1 MKVKRVFKR
10 VLALVTAAVLLA
22 AGAGNAAALN
32 ISVSNTVMLTPAG
45 GGVGVVYESFSG
57 AMTAANSGDKL
68 KLLADISL
76 TNYATTKDGVEI
88 VVPSGKTLTI
98 TYNQSCS
105 LFESDI
111 TVESGGTVAFKI
123 SKATASN
130 VYLVMNG
137 DLELKEGATAKMTE
151 RVKPISVSGS
161 FQASGVIFNGGYKN
175 SGTLTTSSSNTNGSP
190 FIKWGTPAGNVTG
203 GYAVYNLCRTTPS
216 EKTINNSELYVSRI
230 NGTIAVGE
238 TVSAELDGFGDSA
251 ELPTDVKP
259 YWYKGSVYS
268 SSDRGQ
274 TYTIKATD
282 VGKTIGATWGSI
294 GDTSSAPSATFP
306 YVYMFESNGAVTR
319 IVNYSRTAVYADE
332 AVPAPDVEK
341 VYLGGEGAS
350 DENSGLSDS
359 QALASLEQA
368 VATVNDGGT
377 IVVCGELE
385 LPEDDYTYIQKSV
398 TLTARD
404 GDTTYENAVVSGTTD
419 DNGTSGVCLKGR
431 SLTLTFKDITLD
443 GYIELLSYYD
453 PNAKF
458 VFDGVT
464 LGESSEVFAYA
475 SASYSI
481 NGFFPVFNI
490 DVKNS
495 DDFLFSPYNETD
507 EEYFNICLDNSVV
520 CLWGNGSAAAN
531 ITLKNE
537 SYLDADITINNL
549 TAEGAGNTLG
559 TMYNYETKYAVPIS
573 IEGTITASDK
583 MNLSISGELYP
594 GMTILSSTGDNT
606 SLTADVFNVTR
617 AGVSLKKK
625 GYSLTAV
632 LDEFSLKYEG
642 GKLTAKIPVSGTYT
656 AVFAEYDG
664 GKLVKSASKE
674 ITVST
679 LEAAGGGEIEITA
692 PEGFTLSAG
701 TKVMLWKSLDNLM
714 PMATSQQGF

>member
-10 VLALVTAAVLLA
+10 ILALVTAAVLLA
-22 AGAGNAAALN
+22 AGAGNAAAIN
-32 ISVSNTVMLTPAG
+32 INTTFSYTVMLTNAG
-45 GGVGVVYESFSG
+45 GKFTTYTTFDE
-57 AMTAANSGDKL
+57 AMTAAKSGDKL
-68 KLLADISL
+68 KLLANIQL
-76 TNYATTKDGVEI
+76 TNNGTTKDGVEI
-88 VVPSGKTLTI
+88 VVPNGKTLTI
-98 TYNQSCS
+98 SYSASCS

-111 TVESGGTVAFKI
+111 TVESGGTVAFNIYKR
-123 SKATASN
+123 SASN

-137 DLELKEGATAKMTE
+137 DLELKEGATAQLGRT
-151 RVKPISVSGS
+151 SGS
-161 FQASGVIFNGGYKN
+161 LSSAQASGVIFNGGYKN
-175 SGTLTTSSSNTNGSP
+175 SGTLTPSSSNQNGSP
-190 FIKWGTPAGNVTG
+190 FIKWGTDAGKVTG

-268 SSDRGQ
+268 SDDRGQ
-274 TYTIKATD
+274 TYTIKETD
-282 VGKTIGATWGSI
+282 AGKTIGATWGPI
-294 GDTSSAPSATFP
+294 GDTGSAPSATFP
-306 YVYMFESNGAVTR
+306 YVYMLVSDGAVTR
-319 IVNYSRTAVYADE
+319 IVNCSSTAVYADE
-332 AVPAPDVEK
+332 AVPAHDVEK

-350 DENSGLSDS
+350 DTNTGLSDS
-359 QALASLEQA
+359 QAFASLEQA
-368 VATVNDGGT
+368 LATVNDGGT

-385 LPEDDYTYIQKSV
+385 LPEDDDTYIEKSV

-404 GDTTYENAVVSGTTD
+404 GDTTYSGGVISGTTSD
-419 DNGTSGVCLKGR
+419 DGTSVVILKGT
-431 SLTLTFKDITLD
+431 SLALTFKDITLD
-443 GYIELLSYYD
+443 GYIELLSYCD

-464 LGESSEVFAYA
+464 TGESSDIFAYA
-475 SASYSI
+475 SAGYK
-481 NGFFPVFNI
+481 NDGFFPVFNI

-495 DDFLFSPYNETD
+495 DYFLLGTYNETD
-507 EEYFNICLDNSVV
+507 EEYFNICLDNSSVN
-520 CLWGNGSAAAN
+520 LWGDGSAAAD

-537 SYLDADITINNL
+537 SYLDADTTINNL

-559 TMYNYETKYAVPIS
+559 TMYNHRTKYAVPIS
-573 IEGTITASDK
+573 IEGTVTADDK
-583 MNLSISGELYP
+583 MNLSISGEVYP
-594 GMTILSSTGDNT
+594 GMTILSSKGDNT
-606 SLTADVFNVTR
+606 SLAADVFNVTR

-642 GKLTAKIPVSGTYT
+642 GRLTAKIPVSGTYT
-656 AVFAEYDG
+656 VVFAEYDG

-679 LEAAGGGEIEITA
+679 LEAGGGGEIEITA
-692 PEGFTLSAG
+692 PEGITLSAG

-714 PMATSQQGF
+714 PMAASQQGF

>member
-238 TVSAELDGFGDSA
+238 TVSATRQSFRRTLSPTGTREASTAQATGVRPTRLKQRTWERQSA
-251 ELPTDVKP
+251 R
-259 YWYKGSVYS
+259 
-268 SSDRGQ
+268 RGVLSEIQARLRRRPSHTCICSNQ
-274 TYTIKATD
+274 T
-282 VGKTIGATWGSI
+282 V
-294 GDTSSAPSATFP
+294 
-306 YVYMFESNGAVTR
+306 R
-319 IVNYSRTAVYADE
+319 
-332 AVPAPDVEK
+332 
-341 VYLGGEGAS
+341 L
-350 DENSGLSDS
+350 
-359 QALASLEQA
+359 
-368 VATVNDGGT
+368 
-377 IVVCGELE
+377 
-385 LPEDDYTYIQKSV
+385 
-398 TLTARD
+398 
-404 GDTTYENAVVSGTTD
+404 
-419 DNGTSGVCLKGR
+419 
-431 SLTLTFKDITLD
+431 
-443 GYIELLSYYD
+443 
-453 PNAKF
+453 
-458 VFDGVT
+458 
-464 LGESSEVFAYA
+464 
-475 SASYSI
+475 
-481 NGFFPVFNI
+481 
-490 DVKNS
+490 
-495 DDFLFSPYNETD
+495 
-507 EEYFNICLDNSVV
+507 
-520 CLWGNGSAAAN
+520 
-531 ITLKNE
+531 
-537 SYLDADITINNL
+537 
-549 TAEGAGNTLG
+549 
-559 TMYNYETKYAVPIS
+559 
-573 IEGTITASDK
+573 
-583 MNLSISGELYP
+583 
-594 GMTILSSTGDNT
+594 
-606 SLTADVFNVTR
+606 
-617 AGVSLKKK
+617 
-625 GYSLTAV
+625 
-632 LDEFSLKYEG
+632 
-642 GKLTAKIPVSGTYT
+642 PVS
-656 AVFAEYDG
+656 
-664 GKLVKSASKE
+664 
-674 ITVST
+674 
-679 LEAAGGGEIEITA
+679 
-692 PEGFTLSAG
+692 
-701 TKVMLWKSLDNLM
+701 
-714 PMATSQQGF
+714 